1 MNPLD
6 FVLIIWKEIQE
17 KNRLW
22 KTKLKNILN
31 WLDGL
36 KATEVSS
43 LLVTIF
49 GDKKH
54 MGDNLKNGFLF
65 RWNAIILWNDLFLLR
80 RRMLQN
86 IKQAIR
92 MGKEIFL
99 PPGKSEPHWKWN
111 GWYTQKNY
119 LRRLFEWNIKWNDE
133 SIFFSTLYHLYQFII
148 CNLLSY
154 CSSIHSCTT
163 SETTK
168 IKF

>member
-86 IKQAIR
+86 IKQAIW
-92 MGKEIFL
+92 MGEEIFL
-99 PPGKSEPHWKWN
+99 PSGKSETSWHWRWN
-111 GWYTQKNY
+111 SWYAKKDY
-119 LRRLFEWNIKWNDE
+119 LWRLYGGSIKWNDE
-133 SIFFSTLYHLYQFII
+133 SIFFTTLHHLY
-148 CNLLSY
+148 
-154 CSSIHSCTT
+154 
-163 SETTK
+163 
-168 IKF
+168 